1 MCKCLICIYI
11 YVPPAC
17 LVPMEARRPLEL
29 ELEMIVHFLVEAGS
43 RTWSSGRAVTS
54 PAPDTPLF
62 VCL

>member
-17 LVPMEARRPLEL
+17 LVPMEVRRPLEL
-29 ELEMIVHFLVEAGS
+29 GLEMIVRFLVEAGN

-54 PAPDTPLF
+54 PAPHTPLF
-62 VCL
+62 VRL